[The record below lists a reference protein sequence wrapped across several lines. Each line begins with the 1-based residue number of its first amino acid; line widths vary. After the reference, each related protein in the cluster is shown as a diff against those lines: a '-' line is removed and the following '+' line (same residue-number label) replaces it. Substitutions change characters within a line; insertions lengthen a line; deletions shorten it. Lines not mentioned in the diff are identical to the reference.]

1 MWLPIGASW
10 GLPRIAWRFRL
21 AVAICAQMWIPPS
34 WRRALARQSARAS
47 AARSAPDIGLVD
59 LQSHATFDAILSGTF
74 AGSVCPPATSV
85 ANGRCRSRRWRGT
98 RSHRARKQSVE
109 GAIPVPGR
117 RARQRIQ
124 NWRGTDKK
132 SHSEL
137 RTSCNP
143 SFFQIVNH
151 IEYGSGCCEK
161 KVVLY
166 LSRDAGSRA
175 EAAQEAGGLI
185 AEEML
190 S

>member
-1 MWLPIGASW
+1 MRLPTNISW
-10 GLPRIAWRFRL
+10 HLARIAWRFRL

-59 LQSHATFDAILSGTF
+59 PQSHATFDAILSGSF

-98 RSHRARKQSVE
+98 RSHRACKQSAE

-124 NWRGTDKK
+124 SWRRPDKK

-143 SFFQIVNH
+143 SFFKIVNY
-151 IEYGSGCCEK
+151 IEYGSGSYGK
-161 KVVLY
+161 KVASH
-166 LSRDAGSRA
+166 LSRDDDSGAK
-175 EAAQEAGGLI
+175 AAQEATSLW
-185 AEEML
+185 L
-190 S
+190 SP